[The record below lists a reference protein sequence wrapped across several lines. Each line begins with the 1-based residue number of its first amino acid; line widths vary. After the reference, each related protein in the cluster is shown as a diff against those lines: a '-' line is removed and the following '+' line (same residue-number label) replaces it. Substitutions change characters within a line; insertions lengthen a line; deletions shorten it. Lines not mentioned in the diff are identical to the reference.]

1 MSISKKK
8 PEILSSVDASSVNK
22 VLSRVYDDL
31 NELIDSV
38 NSGDTV
44 EENTFSKGKEGDIK
58 IFQGDKNKYAMEVRT
73 KDGWATP
80 HYDIEE
86 DSGFSGSGSVASMTD
101 NTGGSVNLTIPS
113 SGGSWDNTEVN
124 NAIASLVDKI
134 NNIIFYLNGNQKQ
147 IQSILEKLTSAGT
160 SLNIRNE

>member
-1 MSISKKK
+1 MSISKKTV
-8 PEILSSVDASSVNK
+8 PSNSTIDPSVGRTFTEIYSII
-22 VLSRVYDDL
+22 

-86 DSGFSGSGSVASMTD
+86 ESGFNGEGTIDYLTD
-101 NTGGSVNLTIPS
+101 DTGGTVDLTIPV
-113 SGGSWDNTEVN
+113 SGGTWSNTEIN
-124 NAIASLVDKI
+124 NAIASLASRI
-134 NNIIFYLNGNQKQ
+134 NTLILYVNGNQKQ
-147 IQSILEKLTSAGT
+147 IQSILEKLINAGT
-160 SLNIRNE
+160 SLNIRKE